1 MKPAQPTDVLS
12 TVQKRYG
19 QVGATGLG
27 DQAAGAHAVAKA
39 FGYSAAELAS
49 LPDGANLGL
58 SCGNPTAM
66 ASLRPGEV
74 VVDLGCGG
82 GLDVFLAAHQVGPT
96 GKAIG
101 IDMTPE
107 MITRAKTNARNGP
120 DGRPYSNV
128 EFHLS
133 TIDRIPLADATVDC
147 IISNCVIN
155 LAPDKAAVFKEMFRV
170 LRPGGRL
177 AISDIALRQSLPKEL
192 ADNVAA
198 WVGCIAG
205 AISLQDY
212 RDGLRAAG
220 FAQVQVI
227 DSGADLNA
235 YKYVAGQS
243 GCCSPAMGD
252 QPPASNFSEDRPADG
267 AKSRVSLAVQSTG
280 CCGPAQSG
288 VHGDLA
294 RLAEQ
299 YDLNLYAASVKIFAM
314 KDSA

>member
-177 AISDIALRQSLPKEL
+177 AISDIALRQPLPKEL

-220 FAQVQVI
+220 FAQVHLI

>member
-177 AISDIALRQSLPKEL
+177 AISDIALRQPLPKEL
-192 ADNVAA
+192 ADNIAA

>member
-1 MKPAQPTDVLS
+1 MKPTQSTDVLS

-19 QVGATGLG
+19 QVGAAGLG
-27 DQAAGAHAVAKA
+27 DQAVGADAVAKA

-49 LPDGANLGL
+49 LPEGANLGL

-107 MITRAKTNARNGP
+107 MITRAKANARNGP
-120 DGRPYSNV
+120 DGRPYSTV

-177 AISDIALRQSLPKEL
+177 AISDIALRQPLPKEL

-205 AISLQDY
+205 AISVQDY
-212 RDGLRAAG
+212 RDGLLAAG

-235 YKYVAGQS
+235 YKHVAGQS
-243 GCCSPAMGD
+243 GCCSPSMDD
-252 QPPASNFSEDRPADG
+252 QPHAPNLEEKRPAELTKPG
-267 AKSRVSLAVQSTG
+267 VSLAVQSAG
-280 CCGPAQSG
+280 CCGPAPSG
-288 VHGDLA
+288 VHDDLA

-299 YDLNLYAASVKIFAM
+299 YDLNAYAASVKIFAM
-314 KDSA
+314 RDSA

>member
-133 TIDRIPLADATVDC
+133 TIDRIPLADATADC

-252 QPPASNFSEDRPADG
+252 QPQVSNFSEDRPADG